1 MPNISRRGLMLIV
14 SAPSGTGKTTL
25 SNLLIQRDPHIRISV
40 SFTTRKPRQNEIDGE
55 DYHFVSERTFDKMVR
70 NNEFLEWA
78 VVLGNSYG
86 TPLLTVENYLYNGE
100 DVLFDID
107 WQGYQQL
114 VKGAREDIASVF
126 ILPPSR
132 KELVDRLVSRNQD
145 DNQVIKER
153 MEQLNSEIIHWDS
166 YDYVIINKNLEETLH
181 KLESILKAERLRKAR
196 RTGLSKFVDNL
207 RNDNN

>member
-1 MPNISRRGLMLIV
+1 MLIV